1 VVEGFLRRA
10 RGRRVF
16 VITHGGRSETK
27 RAVTRIYTTREILRM
42 LSDAGFEGF
51 ETGGS
56 LEGEPFRLGS
66 PNLLV
71 VARNR

>member
-1 VVEGFLRRA
+1 VTDEWWKDF
-10 RGRRVF
+10 F
-16 VITHGGRSETK
+16 GG

-42 LSDAGFEGF
+42 LSDAGFDGF
-51 ETGGS
+51 ETSGS

-71 VARNR
+71 VACNR

>member
-1 VVEGFLRRA
+1 
-10 RGRRVF
+10 
-16 VITHGGRSETK
+16 
-27 RAVTRIYTTREILRM
+27 M

-51 ETGGS
+51 ETLGS